1 VNKTVQ
7 KFPETSPN
15 ASRRTLL
22 RAQWLAPMT
31 MPPLRDG
38 GIVFTGGRIEATGPA
53 KELRETYPDA
63 EIEDAGNSIILP
75 GLINAHTHL
84 ELSHLRRGDP
94 PTHLT
99 DWIVKTVMSQAARTG
114 AAEPGAVQDAV
125 RAGVKQCIAFGI
137 TTVGDIS
144 KQCMHTR
151 PALRD
156 GPLRVISYGEIQA
169 MAARRGLLNERFA
182 AAADTS
188 CESDYLRVGITP
200 HAPYT
205 VEPEG
210 YARCLAFAK
219 EHNRPLATHLAET
232 PEEATFLASHSGP
245 FRNLWEVG
253 VNAWDDAV
261 PRFAGGPIRFARD
274 LGLLDYPTLLA
285 HVNYCDDEEL
295 AILASGK
302 ASVVYC
308 PRTHEFFG
316 HPPHRWQD
324 MLARGINVAIGTDSC
339 ASSPNLNL
347 VDDLRLLHRLAPNLP
362 PAQLWEMATARAAR
376 AVGLPNTGAIQ
387 PGNWA
392 DLTLFNC
399 KTNDPLREILEGDI
413 SPSDVWIGGRKQG

>member
-1 VNKTVQ
+1 VAKTIQ
-7 KFPETSPN
+7 KVSETGPN
-15 ASRRTLL
+15 ASRRFLL
-22 RAQWLAPMT
+22 RAQWLAPLT
-31 MPPLRDG
+31 ATPLRDG
-38 GIVFTGGRIEATGPA
+38 CIVFTGGRIEAVGPA
-53 KELRETYPDA
+53 KQLRETYPDA
-63 EIEDAGNSIILP
+63 EIEDESDSIILP
-75 GLINAHTHL
+75 GLVNAHTHL
-84 ELSHLRRGDP
+84 ELSHIRRGNP
-94 PTHLT
+94 PTHLG
-99 DWIVKTVMSQAARTG
+99 DWITKTLLPQTARTG
-114 AAEPGAVQDAV
+114 AATPEAIRGAVQV
-125 RAGVKQCIAFGI
+125 GVKQCISFGV
-137 TTVGDIS
+137 TSVGDIS
-144 KQCMHTR
+144 KQCIHTR

-232 PEEATFLASHSGP
+232 PEEATFLSKHSGP
-245 FRNLWEVG
+245 FRHLWEVG

-261 PRFAGGPIRFARD
+261 PRFAGGPIRFARN

-295 AILASGK
+295 KILANGN

-324 MLARGINVAIGTDSC
+324 MLARGINVAVGTDSC
-339 ASSPNLNL
+339 ASSPDLNI
-347 VDDLRLLHRLAPNLP
+347 VDDLRLMHRLAPEVP
-362 PAQLWEMATARAAR
+362 PAKLWEMATTRAAR
-376 AVGLPNTGAIQ
+376 AINLPNLGAIQ
-387 PGNWA
+387 PGYQSDFTA
-392 DLTLFNC
+392 FPCT
-399 KTNDPLREILEGDI
+399 TNDPLREILEGPI
-413 SPSDVWIGGRKQG
+413 LPSGVWIAGRRI